1 MCPIYTHVATP
12 NVCIA
17 FYVFHAYMQGILP
30 VFVSMHYSG
39 FGLQSHFVN
48 VINCKEIRYSAALFV
63 IQVSYH
69 DYKNY

>member
-39 FGLQSHFVN
+39 FDLQSILLMLSTAKKFGLVQL
-48 VINCKEIRYSAALFV
+48 YS
-63 IQVSYH
+63 
-69 DYKNY
+69 